1 VNAFLA
7 AAIVLLACSAAALP
21 LVVRGSRMDA
31 VVGMQLAGV
40 LATLVLLL
48 IAEGMSRPALFDLG
62 LVAAFLSMGGGL
74 IFVRTLERWL

>member
-7 AAIVLLACSAAALP
+7 AAVVLLGCTAAAIP

-40 LATLVLLL
+40 LASLVLLL
-48 IAEGMSRPALFDLG
+48 VAEGMSRPALFDVG
-62 LVAAFLSMGGGL
+62 LVGAFLSMGGGL
-74 IFVRTLERWL
+74 VFVRTLERWL